1 MKVVVVG
8 NGKVGHA
15 IIEATCQEGH
25 EVIVI
30 DKKPN
35 NIEDIININHTGHLV
50 DLNTSWID
58 FLNTNSST
66 TGPTNITK
74 KPTSIPYLL
83 NNSSSIPCWFW
94 DWPPPPNICV
104 MKLPIIF
111 ARYAA
116 ATPTKH
122 I

>member
-35 NIEDIININHTGHLV
+35 NIEDIIDNFDVIGIVGNGASYDILMEAGVGKADLLV
-50 DLNTSWID
+50 AATDSD
-58 FLNTNSST
+58 E
-66 TGPTNITK
+66 TNILACLIAQKIGAKATVARVR
-74 KPTSIPYLL
+74 SYEY
-83 NNSSSIPCWFW
+83 NNQL
-94 DWPPPPNICV
+94 
-104 MKLPIIF
+104 KIIF
-111 ARYAA
+111 YSCF
-116 ATPTKH
+116 
-122 I
+122 